1 MSLKSLLW
9 SSPASKVDVPVARS
23 VNIHHIEC
31 DIDYGAT
38 FSGGKIT
45 VEQSFALSVH
55 EPS

>member
-1 MSLKSLLW
+1 MSLKSPLW
-9 SSPASKVDVPVARS
+9 SSPASKGDVPVAGS
-23 VNIHHIEC
+23 VNVHHIEC